1 LKCGGKDG
9 CELLLFGQRSL
20 WKHDLRDLQFG
31 RFLMIF
37 VSSEIKKLKFIKLS
51 QAVIWFANEK
61 SISHIEKALSKFMIV
76 SLKQADKNL
85 SEKFSEYTVKVEPFY
100 TTIIDLS
107 IDEATLW
114 SKLDKKSTRYEIKK
128 AEKMGVEI
136 SLNVQLDDAYELIN
150 QFMISRRLRGEIP
163 YKEWQSILNHAD
175 VWCGLYN
182 RNLYAVHVLLKDGID
197 RVRLLWSATRN
208 RVSTEI
214 KKIIGAVNRYMH
226 WREILYYKNIGVKIY
241 DFGGVNLDKKSPTYT
256 ITQFKLSFGGD
267 IIKEYDILLTNNT
280 ILKVL
285 FKSKDF
291 IHERLRL
298 LGY

>member
-9 CELLLFGQRSL
+9 CELLLFGQKSL
-20 WKHDLRDLQFG
+20 WKEDLRDLQFG

-37 VSSEIKKLKFIKLS
+37 VSSEIKKLKFINLS

-61 SISHIEKALSKFMIV
+61 SISHIEKALSNFVIV
-76 SLKQADKNL
+76 NLKQADKNL

-114 SKLDKKSTRYEIKK
+114 SKLHEISRRYIKK

-150 QFMISRRLRGEIP
+150 QFMISRRLRKPIP
-163 YKEWQSILNHAD
+163 YEEWRSILNYAD

-182 RNLYAVHVLLKDGID
+182 GNLYAAHVLLKDGID

-208 RVSTEI
+208 RVSAEV
-214 KKIIGAVNRYMH
+214 KKIVGAVNRYMH

-267 IIKEYDILLTNNT
+267 IIKEYDILLTSNT

-291 IHERLRL
+291 IRERLRL

>member
-1 LKCGGKDG
+1 
-9 CELLLFGQRSL
+9 
-20 WKHDLRDLQFG
+20 
-31 RFLMIF
+31 MIF
-37 VSSEIKKLKFIKLS
+37 VSSEIKKLKFINLS

-61 SISHIEKALSKFMIV
+61 SISHIEKALSNFMIV

-107 IDEATLW
+107 IDEANLW
-114 SKLDKKSTRYEIKK
+114 SKLHEISRRYVKK

-150 QFMISRRLRGEIP
+150 QFMISRRLRGAIP
-163 YKEWQSILNHAD
+163 YEEWQSILNYAE

-182 RNLYAVHVLLKDGID
+182 GNLYAAHVLLKDGID
-197 RVRLLWSATRN
+197 RVRLLWSATRD

-241 DFGGVNLDKKSPTYT
+241 DFGGVNLDKNSPTYT

-267 IIKEYDILLTNNT
+267 IIKEYDILLTSNT

-298 LGY
+298 LGYYHGC

>member
-1 LKCGGKDG
+1 
-9 CELLLFGQRSL
+9 
-20 WKHDLRDLQFG
+20 
-31 RFLMIF
+31 MIF
-37 VSSEIKKLKFIKLS
+37 VSSEIKKLKFINLS

-61 SISHIEKALSKFMIV
+61 SASHIEKALSNFMIV

-150 QFMISRRLRGEIP
+150 QFMINRRLRGAIP
-163 YKEWQSILNHAD
+163 YEKWQSILKYAD
-175 VWCGLYN
+175 VWCGIYN
-182 RNLYAVHVLLKDGID
+182 GNLYVAHVLLKDDMD
-197 RVRLLWSATRN
+197 RVRLLWSATRD
-208 RVSTEI
+208 RSSTEV
-214 KKIIGAVNRYMH
+214 KKIIGAINRYMH
-226 WREILYYKNIGVKIY
+226 WREILYYKNIGVRIY

-267 IIKEYDILLTNNT
+267 IIEEYDILLTSNA
-280 ILKVL
+280 ILRVL

-291 IHERLRL
+291 IHRKIKKILSMKD
-298 LGY
+298 